1 MFYPQGIKCVV
12 CGKELFEENRY
23 GICSGC
29 LLRANVRFCPKCGR
43 AVGAT
48 TVYCQDCSKE
58 DRYFTE
64 ARAPFI
70 FEGKAKKLI
79 YKLKYGGEKY
89 LSKVI
94 AQYLADQYYKNGW
107 YIDYVTFVPMHEKR
121 QKTRGYNQA
130 YLIASELC
138 KIINKPLEDMLV
150 RVKYSDNFARMSRK
164 ERIKEAEQSFKV
176 KSMHKNKSILL
187 IDDVFTTGATS
198 SACAKE
204 LIKSGVSDVYV
215 LTFCTSE
222 SKNELY

>member
-1 MFYPQGIKCVV
+1 
-12 CGKELFEENRY
+12 
-23 GICSGC
+23 
-29 LLRANVRFCPKCGR
+29 
-43 AVGAT
+43 
-48 TVYCQDCSKE
+48 
-58 DRYFTE
+58 
-64 ARAPFI
+64 
-70 FEGKAKKLI
+70 
-79 YKLKYGGEKY
+79 
-89 LSKVI
+89 
-94 AQYLADQYYKNGW
+94 
-107 YIDYVTFVPMHEKR
+107 MHEKR

-164 ERIKEAEQSFKV
+164 DRIKEAEQSFKV
-176 KSMHKNKSILL
+176 KSMRKNKSILL